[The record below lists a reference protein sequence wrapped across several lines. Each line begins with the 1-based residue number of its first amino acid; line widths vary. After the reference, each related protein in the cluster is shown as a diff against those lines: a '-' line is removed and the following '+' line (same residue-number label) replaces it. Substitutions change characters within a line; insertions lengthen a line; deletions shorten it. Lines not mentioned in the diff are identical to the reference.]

1 MREGLGR
8 CDRCFHGRQVCNIRE
23 RVTATP
29 TDPGQTAKSY
39 PAWYAR
45 HGYTLGKSS
54 ALFHFPPF
62 LRSARSLPLLS
73 AAAKPIAREVFDQCH
88 LRLHGH
94 LTPDWAIAELTQ
106 ELGHPPV
113 YVPESDSESEAG
125 DTPAVAS
132 APAAI
137 DKAAA
142 SDSGASS
149 TGSSDEGSNAG
160 AGDSDAEMGGSSPAP
175 AAAPPDTVAEPSSPR
190 SYSPAFQDSGF
201 AVGLAD
207 SPPLSKQ
214 GRPPLS
220 RRRAAALRLAYL
232 SAHPPSVAS
241 VADPTGPDVA
251 PLGLMDDREY
261 MRHRELQQ
269 VRAQFLLPLLREF
282 TEVFPYLLPQAD
294 TSGAVANEAAADTN
308 PSSAAPQPAESSPSL
323 PYSEEELRRH
333 IEQESQT
340 FREEFDRRFRRA
352 LAEDESGAVSA
363 PLGLSPSDAAFYHT
377 LEQERILFLARAR
390 VYGAMVESTSALV
403 GGLMRQAR
411 EVVQTALVAAEAQLA
426 LSAAA
431 GVSADAVPPAEASS
445 SLASAAVNEA
455 AVPTPATAVSPATPR
470 SAPSP
475 VADATAALAIPKAA
489 QGTESV

>member
-1 MREGLGR
+1 
-8 CDRCFHGRQVCNIRE
+8 
-23 RVTATP
+23 
-29 TDPGQTAKSY
+29 
-39 PAWYAR
+39 
-45 HGYTLGKSS
+45 
-54 ALFHFPPF
+54 
-62 LRSARSLPLLS
+62 
-73 AAAKPIAREVFDQCH
+73 
-88 LRLHGH
+88 
-94 LTPDWAIAELTQ
+94 
-106 ELGHPPV
+106 
-113 YVPESDSESEAG
+113 
-125 DTPAVAS
+125 
-132 APAAI
+132 
-137 DKAAA
+137 
-142 SDSGASS
+142 
-149 TGSSDEGSNAG
+149 
-160 AGDSDAEMGGSSPAP
+160 
-175 AAAPPDTVAEPSSPR
+175 
-190 SYSPAFQDSGF
+190 
-201 AVGLAD
+201 
-207 SPPLSKQ
+207 
-214 GRPPLS
+214 
-220 RRRAAALRLAYL
+220 
-232 SAHPPSVAS
+232 
-241 VADPTGPDVA
+241 
-251 PLGLMDDREY
+251 MDDREY